1 MFTVEV
7 HLINSIVE
15 NLPITPISTEAR
27 KIDQKATQLRLLTNF
42 STGKV
47 FT

>member
-1 MFTVEV
+1 MFTVKV

-27 KIDQKATQLRLLTNF
+27 KFDQNVTQLILLINF